1 MAVINTMEDLI
12 RLLDENPKW
21 VEALRVRLLT
31 RELIE
36 LPEKFADFVKVTN
49 ERFDK
54 LEGRFDELERR
65 FDKLERRFDK
75 LEKRFDELEK
85 RFDKLEAQ
93 VKSLQDDVG
102 MLKGAHARS
111 AAIREASSI
120 AREMNFYRTKNLSQ
134 DDLWALIDCADTADI
149 PKNVLRSFRRADLIM
164 EATDQDGKTCY
175 IAVEISFT
183 VNGRDTSRALRNAEF
198 LTRFT
203 DKPAH
208 AAVVGLRRDD
218 RIHDLIKRGDVFWY
232 QLDPE
237 IMDVE

>member
-12 RLLDENPKW
+12 RLLDEKPKW

-36 LPEKFADFVKVTN
+36 LPEKFAEFVKVTN
-49 ERFDK
+49 ERFDGI
-54 LEGRFDELERR
+54 ES
-65 FDKLERRFDK
+65 
-75 LEKRFDELEK
+75 
-85 RFDKLEAQ
+85 Q
-93 VKSLQDDVG
+93 VQSLRDDVG

-120 AREMNFYRTKNLSQ
+120 AREMNLSRTKNLSQ
-134 DDLWALIDCADTADI
+134 DDLWALIDRADTVGI
-149 PKNVLRSFRRADLIM
+149 PNNVLRSFRRADLIM
-164 EATDQDGKTCY
+164 EATDRDGETCY

-183 VNGRDTSRALRNAEF
+183 VNGRDTTRALRNAEF

-203 DKPAH
+203 GKPAH

-218 RIHDLIKRGDVFWY
+218 RVHDLIKRGDVFWY
-232 QLDPE
+232 QLDAE
-237 IMDVE
+237 IYGCGMSHQYRQRSS

>member
-36 LPEKFADFVKVTN
+36 LPEKFAEFVKVTN
-49 ERFDK
+49 ERFDRI
-54 LEGRFDELERR
+54 ES
-65 FDKLERRFDK
+65 
-75 LEKRFDELEK
+75 
-85 RFDKLEAQ
+85 Q
-93 VKSLQDDVG
+93 VQSLRDDVG

-120 AREMNFYRTKNLSQ
+120 AREMDFYRTKNLSQ
-134 DDLWALIDCADTADI
+134 DDLWALIDRANTLGI
-149 PKNVLRSFRRADLIM
+149 PNNVLRSFRRADLIM
-164 EATDQDGKTCY
+164 EATDQDGETCY

-183 VNGRDTSRALRNAEF
+183 VNGRDTARALRNAEF

-203 DKPAH
+203 GKPAH

-218 RIHDLIKRGDVFWY
+218 RVHDLIKRGDVFWY
-232 QLDPE
+232 QLDAE

>member
-1 MAVINTMEDLI
+1 MTVINTMEDLI
-12 RLLDENPKW
+12 RSLDENPKW

-36 LPEKFADFVKVTN
+36 LPEKFAEFVKVTN
-49 ERFDK
+49 KRFDK
-54 LEGRFDELERR
+54 LEGKY
-65 FDKLERRFDK
+65 DKLEG
-75 LEKRFDELEK
+75 RFDELEK
-85 RFDKLEAQ
+85 RFDKLEERFDRLESQ
-93 VKSLQDDVG
+93 VQSLQDDVG

-120 AREMNFYRTKNLSQ
+120 AREMDFYRTKNLSQ
-134 DDLWALIDCADTADI
+134 DDLWALIDRANTLGI
-149 PKNVLRSFRRADLIM
+149 PNNVLRSFRRADLIM
-164 EATDQDGKTCY
+164 EATDQDGETCY

-183 VNGRDTSRALRNAEF
+183 VNGRDTARALRNAEF

-203 DKPAH
+203 GKPAH

-218 RIHDLIKRGDVFWY
+218 RVHDLIERGEVFWY
-232 QLDPE
+232 QLDAE

>member
-1 MAVINTMEDLI
+1 MAVINTVEDLI

-31 RELIE
+31 CELIE
-36 LPEKFADFVKVTN
+36 LPEKFAEFVKMTN

-54 LEGRFDELERR
+54 LEG
-65 FDKLERRFDK
+65 KH
-75 LEKRFDELEK
+75 
-85 RFDKLEAQ
+85 DKLEAQ

-183 VNGRDTSRALRNAEF
+183 VNGRDTTRALRNAEF

>member
-1 MAVINTMEDLI
+1 MAVINTREDLI
-12 RLLDENPKW
+12 RLLDEKPKW

-36 LPEKFADFVKVTN
+36 LPEKFAEFVKVTN

-54 LEGRFDELERR
+54 LGGRFDRLGS
-65 FDKLERRFDK
+65 
-75 LEKRFDELEK
+75 
-85 RFDKLEAQ
+85 Q
-93 VKSLQDDVG
+93 VQSLQDDVG

-134 DDLWALIDCADTADI
+134 DDLWALIDRADTVDI

-164 EATDQDGKTCY
+164 EAADQDGETCY

-183 VNGRDTSRALRNAEF
+183 VNGRDTTRALRNAEF
-198 LTRFT
+198 MTQFT
-203 DKPAH
+203 GKPAH

-237 IMDVE
+237 IVEVE

>member
-12 RLLDENPKW
+12 RLLDEKPKW

-36 LPEKFADFVKVTN
+36 LPEKFAEFVKVTN

-54 LEGRFDELERR
+54 LEGRLDRLES
-65 FDKLERRFDK
+65 
-75 LEKRFDELEK
+75 
-85 RFDKLEAQ
+85 Q
-93 VKSLQDDVG
+93 VQSLQDDVG
-102 MLKGAHARS
+102 MLKGAHART

-120 AREMNFYRTKNLSQ
+120 AREMDFYRTKNLSQ
-134 DDLWALIDCADTADI
+134 DDLWALIDRANTLGI
-149 PKNVLRSFRRADLIM
+149 PNNVLRSFRRADLIM
-164 EATDQDGKTCY
+164 EATDREGETCY

-183 VNGRDTSRALRNAEF
+183 VNGRDTTRALRNAEF

-203 DKPAH
+203 GKPAH

-218 RIHDLIKRGDVFWY
+218 RVHDLIKRGDVFWY
-232 QLDPE
+232 QLDAE

>member
-12 RLLDENPKW
+12 RLLDEKPKW

-36 LPEKFADFVKVTN
+36 LPEKFAEFVKVTN

-54 LEGRFDELERR
+54 LGGRFDRLGS
-65 FDKLERRFDK
+65 
-75 LEKRFDELEK
+75 
-85 RFDKLEAQ
+85 Q
-93 VKSLQDDVG
+93 VQSLQDDVG

-120 AREMNFYRTKNLSQ
+120 AREMNFYRTKNFSQ
-134 DDLWALIDCADTADI
+134 DDLWALIDRADTVDI

-164 EATDQDGKTCY
+164 EAADQDGETCY

-183 VNGRDTSRALRNAEF
+183 VNGRDTTRALRNAEF
-198 LTRFT
+198 MTQFT
-203 DKPAH
+203 GKPAH

-237 IMDVE
+237 IVEVE

>member
-54 LEGRFDELERR
+54 LEGKH
-65 FDKLERRFDK
+65 DKLEGRFNK

-164 EATDQDGKTCY
+164 EATDQDGETCY

-183 VNGRDTSRALRNAEF
+183 VNGRDTTRALRNAEF

-218 RIHDLIKRGDVFWY
+218 RIHDLINRGDVFWY